1 MKGKEELN
9 KPIGKMYSPSKL
21 PKCVPVNL
29 EIEPVPIERE
39 ASNKDDFDNAS
50 RELKQIRVPP
60 VENLERSL

>member
-1 MKGKEELN
+1 
-9 KPIGKMYSPSKL
+9 MYSPSKL

-50 RELKQIRVPP
+50 K
-60 VENLERSL
+60 